1 MVRSS
6 AINLFMTIL
15 VFACAGLA
23 LQSVRAGHGTALWD
37 EIATQVELNRIDLK
51 GLQGELDQ
59 LEHQKCFVS
68 KSLDIYYEYL
78 DECST
83 WAMGRYEKGNVLPRF
98 YPAEKSWQ
106 VPAQGAGAAQ
116 YN

>member
-6 AINLFMTIL
+6 AINLFMAIM
-15 VFACAGLA
+15 VFASAGLA
-23 LQSVRAGHGTALWD
+23 LQSIRASHETALWD
-37 EIATQVELNRIDLK
+37 EIATQVGLNTIQLK

-59 LEHQKCFVS
+59 LERQECFVS
-68 KSLDIYYEYL
+68 KSLGVYYDHL
-78 DECST
+78 DVCST
-83 WAMGRYEKGNVLPRF
+83 WKMRGYNKGDVLPRF

-106 VPAQGAGAAQ
+106 VPARGAGAAQ